1 MAVENAMPAMKIPA
15 MPKIIIQ
22 PANMGK
28 TVLGVFA
35 IMKVVK
41 LGLSYAAITIASNY
55 ASQIYT
61 EKVYVRNENPP
72 KLINMLLLFL
82 GIELALTVVVMSLIG
97 LIVKFITSKPGEEQA
112 STFDMAG
119 LVMEFAKDY
128 VLYIISMLVTG
139 SIIGNIMYSKKYFL
153 YKEDGLRAVRAYTD
167 VLTQLSMFNGILP
180 FNMFVTG
187 VIEVATKI

>member
-1 MAVENAMPAMKIPA
+1 
-15 MPKIIIQ
+15 
-22 PANMGK
+22 
-28 TVLGVFA
+28 
-35 IMKVVK
+35 
-41 LGLSYAAITIASNY
+41 
-55 ASQIYT
+55 
-61 EKVYVRNENPP
+61 
-72 KLINMLLLFL
+72 
-82 GIELALTVVVMSLIG
+82 MSLIG